1 MAVGQAYDFKPTAS
15 DSDGDALTFSV
26 MNNPAWLTL
35 NAKTGELSGTPAAGN
50 VGTAAGITLSV
61 SDGQDSTALTAFSV
75 TVTQIATGSAT
86 LTWAAPTAN
95 SDGSTLSDL
104 SGFKVIYGRSAGTL
118 DQTVSLTNPTLS
130 TYVLSNL
137 SPGTWYFAL
146 VAVNSKGVESTPTNV
161 ISTTI

>member
-1 MAVGQAYDFKPTAS
+1 M
-15 DSDGDALTFSV
+15 
-26 MNNPAWLTL
+26 
-35 NAKTGELSGTPAAGN
+35 
-50 VGTAAGITLSV
+50 
-61 SDGQDSTALTAFSV
+61 
-75 TVTQIATGSAT
+75 TQIATGSAT